1 MALIYVGTVIEFP
14 VRLLGGIIKNNVKLI
29 EACGGLKYLPPLS
42 VARGAFPPFFDT
54 NQNLYDVVEYVC
66 TTY

>member
-14 VRLLGGIIKNNVKLI
+14 VRLLGGIVKNKGQTNTK
-29 EACGGLKYLPPLS
+29 ACGGLKYLPPLS

-54 NQNLYDVVEYVC
+54 NQNRV
-66 TTY
+66 